1 MKIYSDFIYIFYI
14 MILNIEDSLSDYL
27 KKLIFN
33 YDNNINNNNFENFN
47 TKNKC
52 YMEIKKIDDLYL
64 LVVNKI
70 SKNLIHSNESINTI
84 IHNINYCIF
93 DSSVIFLYINYKK
106 NIMYRPYDNQI
117 TNEIIDEI
125 KNNWNKINIYEN
137 IGISSIFLK
146 HNDTIY
152 FYDVYE
158 QNLISINKINYIR
171 QYYDKLNINL
181 NNTNNKVIEINIIL
195 NKYTHLL
202 YYTNSSVIENIL
214 INDKKNIYFSCFDE
228 FLFELDNISKN
239 DEKNKKLTINGYT
252 IKYNNTE
259 YIFNTY
265 IYQKIIDLLIPFRN
279 INKTYLE
286 LYKNDNLKFVINYM
300 SQYSTEIIKRVNY
313 SIKTISREFLNIYH
327 ITRRKLNS
335 DLYNIL
341 SNTYK
346 TILFD
351 LHKIFIYTRKNDDI
365 DDIFKKSLTYDIIY
379 KYLKKININLLVQIY
394 IDRIKL
400 LNDIKYIKIDIDN
413 MRFDTNEFKILF
425 IDCIHTKTMSALLQ
439 L

>member
-1 MKIYSDFIYIFYI
+1 